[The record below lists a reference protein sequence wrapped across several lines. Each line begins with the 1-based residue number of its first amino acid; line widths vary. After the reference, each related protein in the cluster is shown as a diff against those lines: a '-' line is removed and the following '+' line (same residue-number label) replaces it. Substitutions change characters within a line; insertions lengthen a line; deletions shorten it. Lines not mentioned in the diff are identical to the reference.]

1 MLGNKLDVLDFINE
15 HGAISIE
22 IAKNL
27 FYNTKYGYDTA
38 RRVLKKMEQDK
49 LLKSDKDFVTGKK
62 IYFLK
67 KKISS
72 HKLMLLNFY
81 SELVA
86 LGAEVVEFQK
96 EYKAYNKIS
105 DGLIVY
111 KYAGEMKIILIEID
125 INNKTKPK
133 KYEEL
138 YKSNYYQNLIG
149 TFPRVFV
156 VDKDAESRARVW
168 ERGVCD
174 DVVENVVCINYKMEN
189 LDKYL

>member
-1 MLGNKLDVLDFINE
+1 MLGNKLDIMDFINE

-72 HKLMLLNFY
+72 HKLMLLNF
-81 SELVA
+81 
-86 LGAEVVEFQK
+86 
-96 EYKAYNKIS
+96 
-105 DGLIVY
+105 
-111 KYAGEMKIILIEID
+111 
-125 INNKTKPK
+125 
-133 KYEEL
+133 
-138 YKSNYYQNLIG
+138 
-149 TFPRVFV
+149 
-156 VDKDAESRARVW
+156 
-168 ERGVCD
+168 
-174 DVVENVVCINYKMEN
+174 
-189 LDKYL
+189 

>member
-15 HGAISIE
+15 HGSISIE

-38 RRVLKKMEQDK
+38 RRVLKKLEQVK
-49 LLKSDKDFVTGKK
+49 ILKSDKDFVTSKK
-62 IYFLK
+62 IYYTK
-67 KKISS
+67 QKISS
-72 HKLMLLNFY
+72 HKLMLLRFY
-81 SELVA
+81 SELIA

-111 KYAGEMKIILIEID
+111 KYAGEMKIILIEVD

-133 KYEEL
+133 KYEDL

-156 VDKDAESRARVW
+156 IDKNAESRKKVW
-168 ERGVCD
+168 ERVACE
-174 DVVENVVCINYKMEN
+174 DVFENVVCLNYKMEN
-189 LDKYL
+189 LYKYL